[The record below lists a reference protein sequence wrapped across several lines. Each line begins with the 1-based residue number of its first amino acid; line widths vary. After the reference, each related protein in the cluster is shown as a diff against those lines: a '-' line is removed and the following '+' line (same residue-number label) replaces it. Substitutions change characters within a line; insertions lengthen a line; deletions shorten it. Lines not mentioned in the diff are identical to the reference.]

1 MEENQTLN
9 TETTTTNQ
17 TVEEVETQQPVEVEE
32 KMLPQSK
39 VNEIVESRLKRE
51 REKLEKQF
59 TERINALEENIKLQA
74 MTEQEKANYQAQKE
88 LEAFEE
94 ERKAFYAE
102 RDAFNKEKYRA
113 TIEQELRSNGL
124 PTDMADLL
132 VGLDAETVKAKID
145 SMKAS
150 FTSQLNAQV
159 QSKVQ
164 SSATTPVMPNEQ
176 VKALTM
182 EDIAQMTPQE
192 IMKRKAEVDKV
203 VKEYYMTK

>member
-74 MTEQEKANYQAQKE
+74 MTEQEKANYQAQKK

-176 VKALTM
+176 VKPLTM
-182 EDIAQMTPQE
+182 EDIAKMSHQE
-192 IMKRKAEVDKV
+192 IIKRKAEVDKV
-203 VKEYYMTK
+203 VKDYYMTK

>member
-1 MEENQTLN
+1 MEEIKNV
-9 TETTTTNQ
+9 TEEVQ
-17 TVEEVETQQPVEVEE
+17 IDVEETIKQKQE
-32 KMLPQSK
+32 KTYSK
-39 VNEIVESRLKRE
+39 EQVSEIVEKRLKRE

-159 QSKVQ
+159 HSKVQ
-164 SSATTPVMPNEQ
+164 ASATTPVMPNEQ
-176 VKALTM
+176 VKPLTM
-182 EDIAQMTPQE
+182 EDIAKMSHQE
-192 IMKRKAEVDKV
+192 IIKRKAEVDKV

>member
-1 MEENQTLN
+1 MN
-9 TETTTTNQ
+9 TEVTSEQ
-17 TVEEVETQQPVEVEE
+17 TEVTVETQ
-32 KMLPQSK
+32 PQDVK
-39 VNEIVESRLKRE
+39 TFTQEDVDRIVTKR
-51 REKLEKQF
+51 LEKSNKQWQEKF
-59 TERINALEENIKLQA
+59 NALEESIKLQS
-74 MTEQEKANYQAQKE
+74 MSEQEKANYQAQKE

-176 VKALTM
+176 VKPLTM
-182 EDIAQMTPQE
+182 EDIAKMSHQE
-192 IMKRKAEVDKV
+192 IIKRKAEVDKV

>member
-176 VKALTM
+176 VKPLTM
-182 EDIAQMTPQE
+182 EDIAKMSHQE
-192 IMKRKAEVDKV
+192 IIKRKAEVDKV
-203 VKEYYMTK
+203 VKDYYMTK

>member
-1 MEENQTLN
+1 MEENQVLN

-176 VKALTM
+176 VKPLTM
-182 EDIAQMTPQE
+182 EDIAKMSHQE
-192 IMKRKAEVDKV
+192 IIKRKAEVDKV

>member
-1 MEENQTLN
+1 MEEIKNV
-9 TETTTTNQ
+9 TEEVQ
-17 TVEEVETQQPVEVEE
+17 IDVEETIEQKQE
-32 KMLPQSK
+32 KTYSK
-39 VNEIVESRLKRE
+39 EQVSEIVEKRLKRE

-159 QSKVQ
+159 HSKVQ
-164 SSATTPVMPNEQ
+164 ASATTPVMPNEQ
-176 VKALTM
+176 VKPLTM
-182 EDIAQMTPQE
+182 EDIAKMSHQE
-192 IMKRKAEVDKV
+192 IIKRKAEVDKV

>member
-1 MEENQTLN
+1 MEENQVLN

-32 KMLPQSK
+32 KMLPQSR
-39 VNEIVESRLKRE
+39 VNEIVQRRIEKVNKQWEEKFDALQES
-51 REKLEKQF
+51 
-59 TERINALEENIKLQA
+59 IKLQS
-74 MTEQEKANYQAQKE
+74 MSEQEKADYEIIKRLADLEAREKAIQEREEAYNKSKYQAEIQRM
-88 LEAFEE
+88 LGEA
-94 ERKAFYAE
+94 
-102 RDAFNKEKYRA
+102 N
-113 TIEQELRSNGL
+113 L
-124 PTDMADLL
+124 PDVSDLL

-176 VKALTM
+176 VKPLTM
-182 EDIAQMTPQE
+182 EDIAKMSHQE
-192 IMKRKAEVDKV
+192 IIKRKAEVDKV